1 MFFNNKNKNINKQ
14 ELRIEVREDEKYNP
28 LNQIFETLK
37 EIKEDR
43 LRSDAKFEKMFDEF
57 ERKYDKLETKINKN
71 TLDIAIIKEKI
82 EKETT

>member
-1 MFFNNKNKNINKQ
+1 MFFKNKNKNINKQ

-82 EKETT
+82 EKETV